1 MERYIIDRFE
11 GDFAVLESEN
21 GGTVDVLKS
30 ELPDAREGDVI
41 TLENGFYKVDK
52 EETQRRQ
59 ELIAE
64 KMRKLFE
71 KD

>member
-11 GDFAVLESEN
+11 GDYAVLEMES
-21 GGTVDVLKS
+21 GGTIDVLKAD
-30 ELPDAREGDVI
+30 LPEVAEGDVI
-41 TLENGFYKVDK
+41 IFENGFYRVCK
-52 EETQRRQ
+52 EETLKRR

-71 KD
+71 KN